1 MESKF
6 TAVIKKK
13 LADLVH
19 VHIKLFNRKSIT
31 SLKKVKKISNLCEV
45 LNKKSVNKKCL
56 SELHKLLQ
64 ILYGMALVPASAER
78 SFYTRRIKLWLRSTM
93 TDTVSIFECCKYS
106 KKLVEQY

>member
-6 TAVIKKK
+6 NAVIEEK

-64 ILYGMALVPASAER
+64 IHYGMALVPASAER
-78 SFYTRRIKLWLRSTM
+78 SFYVTRRIKLWLGSTM
-93 TDTVSIFECCKYS
+93 TDTVSIFECLQIF
-106 KKLVEQY
+106 KKTR